1 MRIAEQ
7 VADLPTSAT
16 RQKTIEIKVFISFF
30 CLIMEGSGSAQKMM
44 DPDPGCPKTYRSGC
58 TTLHNIIKKLDDVWQ
73 IPVLLLDNLK

>member
-1 MRIAEQ
+1 
-7 VADLPTSAT
+7 
-16 RQKTIEIKVFISFF
+16 
-30 CLIMEGSGSAQKMM
+30 MEGSGSAQKMM